1 MALASRASSFR
12 PQKHWRGRPLAVS
25 QNVQQIL
32 VAKGDPRLQ
41 VLAIFLQHS
50 LIQDIG
56 IKLAGFCKLD
66 NLFSDSF
73 PQNAL
78 VAKLKSCASHF
89 ECDGHD
95 PLGLGI
101 EFGTVQKRA
110 MGMTRAAI
118 GNGIMQIP
126 RVILVALHWGHNSGD
141 ASAICRSGLGETI
154 AGTSRP
160 RTPRLPWQTIHARSD
175 KSRSKRARKRPGW
188 RRSVCDR

>member
-41 VLAIFLQHS
+41 VLAIFLEHS
-50 LIQDIG
+50 LTQDIG

-78 VAKLKSCASHF
+78 VAKLKSCDQSILWERIAKKI
-89 ECDGHD
+89 
-95 PLGLGI
+95 I
-101 EFGTVQKRA
+101 ELTK
-110 MGMTRAAI
+110 
-118 GNGIMQIP
+118 
-126 RVILVALHWGHNSGD
+126 
-141 ASAICRSGLGETI
+141 
-154 AGTSRP
+154 TSELNP
-160 RTPRLPWQTIHARSD
+160 DVLCEAVFKKYCQHL
-175 KSRSKRARKRPGW
+175 
-188 RRSVCDR
+188 